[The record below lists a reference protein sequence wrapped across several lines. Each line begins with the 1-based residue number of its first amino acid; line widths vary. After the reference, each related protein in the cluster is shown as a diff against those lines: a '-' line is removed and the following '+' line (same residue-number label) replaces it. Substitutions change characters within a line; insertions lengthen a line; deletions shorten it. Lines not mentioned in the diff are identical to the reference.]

1 MWSPLC
7 DGRYGANGSAMT
19 SIKLLK
25 ETSAVIKAVISHW
38 RCWGVE
44 LRSSRGSQRWTPVAR
59 RWWPGWNDVD
69 EVGSVVQ
76 CVSRRRGSIAF
87 HRPRRRGGAGR
98 RRSVARGH
106 GVRARASL
114 HVHGA
119 PDWMPRALGEWLR
132 PRKRR
137 LPRRLASSVTMK
149 TASVSE
155 NGGAFSC
162 RRYSHS
168 LRGCWWCYYGARAR
182 SSAATRSRSWRPTT
196 PSRRS
201 KRRRARTNRSSRG
214 RSWPKRKTGPA
225 NLYPVRPPPDEYW

>member
-1 MWSPLC
+1 M
-7 DGRYGANGSAMT
+7 A
-19 SIKLLK
+19 SIKIFT
-25 ETSAVIKAVISHW
+25 ETSAVIKAVVSVSAMLTDRDEEWGWLSW
-38 RCWGVE
+38 R
-44 LRSSRGSQRWTPVAR
+44 RGSQAR
-59 RWWPGWNDVD
+59 RWWTGWKDGHGSD
-69 EVGSVVQ
+69 GSVVQ
-76 CVSRRRGSIAF
+76 CGSRRRGSIARV
-87 HRPRRRGGAGR
+87 RPRGARRA
-98 RRSVARGH
+98 RSVARGH

-137 LPRRLASSVTMK
+137 LQRRPTLILKMM

-162 RRYSHS
+162 RRYSPS
-168 LRGCWWCYYGARAR
+168 YAGYWWCWYGARAR
-182 SSAATRSRSWRPTT
+182 SSAAARSRSWRPTT

-201 KRRRARTNRSSRG
+201 RRRHGRANKSSRA

-225 NLYPVRPPPDEYW
+225 NSYPVRPPPDEYW